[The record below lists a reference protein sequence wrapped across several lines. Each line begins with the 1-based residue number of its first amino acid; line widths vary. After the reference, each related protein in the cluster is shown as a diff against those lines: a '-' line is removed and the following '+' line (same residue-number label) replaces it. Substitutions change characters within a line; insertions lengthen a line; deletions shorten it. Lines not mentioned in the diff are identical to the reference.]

1 LKYVSTFSAFS
12 ASPFAFQSARRV
24 PFGLIVVVGFS
35 FSFNRGR
42 QRLAAALLVD
52 GLNDPARGALSFT
65 SEELIFNFCF
75 FKFWSASYMT

>member
-1 LKYVSTFSAFS
+1 LLLSVFLFHITVAGSG
-12 ASPFAFQSARRV
+12 RR
-24 PFGLIVVVGFS
+24 
-35 FSFNRGR
+35 
-42 QRLAAALLVD
+42 ATAALLVD